1 MIIQFHMKFSKN
13 LLIYGASMGI
23 ILIILQAAH
32 YKMMLS
38 DISIEVF
45 GFIIGAVFLAMGFWL
60 AKQYFIKPSFSYQID
75 DLMGKNK
82 GLSKRELEVLL
93 LMGNGLT
100 NQEIAD
106 TLFVSLNTIKT
117 HISNIYLKLN
127 VKRRTQ
133 AVQKAI
139 ELNIFISSEA

>member
-1 MIIQFHMKFSKN
+1 ME
-13 LLIYGASMGI
+13 LT
-23 ILIILQAAH
+23 
-32 YKMMLS
+32 
-38 DISIEVF
+38 
-45 GFIIGAVFLAMGFWL
+45 
-60 AKQYFIKPSFSYQID
+60 YQID

-106 TLFVSLNTIKT
+106 NLFVSPNTVKT
-117 HISNIYLKLN
+117 HISNIYFKLK

-139 ELNIFISSEA
+139 ELNIFISFET